1 MSLKSKNPTNTIAW
15 KKLKTHFEAIKNEHM
30 SDWFKTNS
38 KRAIEMSL
46 QWDDFFLD
54 FSKNRINSE
63 TLSLLQ
69 DLADEIDL
77 SDACLLMEI
86 KLIKPKIELYYI
98 LHLGLLKML
107 KFYMK
112 V

>member
-69 DLADEIDL
+69 DLAEEIDL
-77 SDACLLMEI
+77 SDAISKYFNGDKINKTEDRAVLHTALRS
-86 KLIKPKIELYYI
+86 PKDA
-98 LHLGLLKML
+98 
-107 KFYMK
+107 K
-112 V
+112 VL